1 MILRII
7 YFTWAILKSYCNRGV
22 INICNKSVAGV
33 LYKSEMI
40 VKDIRKTYKAHMI
53 QLPSLI
59 NNTPLQRSFS
69 RKPG

>member
-40 VKDIRKTYKAHMI
+40 AKDIRKTYKAHMI

-59 NNTPLQRSFS
+59 NETGLAE
-69 RKPG
+69 